1 MPSFRINAGALL
13 GLAFLAG
20 CHEPVDDMIT
30 PPAPQPVAVVANW
43 AARADS
49 AQAALD
55 QSFWS
60 PTEYYYLQN
69 SAKKPDFNYW
79 WQGHGLDVLLDGYQR
94 TKVLDYITKM
104 QQLQQGTKKKN
115 GNTYFNNYYDDMAWQ
130 ALANLRA
137 FQITQDQSY
146 KATAQLL
153 WADLKNGWN
162 TEQGGGIAWKK
173 DQRDYKNTP
182 ANAPVAILGA
192 RLYQLDRNPDDLA
205 WATKIYDWQKKT
217 LVDPTTGVVWD
228 GINRQGNGQIDKD
241 WRFTYNQ
248 GVYIGAGLELYR
260 ATQQSSYLDDANRT
274 AGYVLNDSQL
284 APGGVLKDEGG
295 GDGGLFKGIL
305 VRYLAQLATDPAV
318 ASATRARYVSFLK
331 FNGESLYNKGMSRP
345 QYLFNTNWTSRPGG
359 TVDGSTQLS
368 GVMMFEIMADLQARK
383 LF

>member
-1 MPSFRINAGALL
+1 MFSLRTSASALL
-13 GLAFLAG
+13 GLAFLVA

-30 PPAPQPVAVVANW
+30 PPAPKPAVVVTNW

-49 AQAALD
+49 AQAVLNQA
-55 QSFWS
+55 FWS
-60 PTEYYYLQN
+60 PAGQYYLQN
-69 SAKKPDFNYW
+69 NSGKPDFNYW
-79 WQGHGLDVLLDGYQR
+79 WQGHGLDILVDGYQR

-104 QQLQQGTKKKN
+104 QQLQQGAKKQN

-162 TEQGGGIAWKK
+162 DNQGGGIAWKK

-205 WATKIYDWQKKT
+205 WATKIYEWQKKT
-217 LVDPTTGVVWD
+217 LVDPTTGAVWD
-228 GINRQGNGQIDKD
+228 GINRQGDGQIDKN
-241 WRFTYNQ
+241 WLFSYNQ
-248 GVYIGAGLELYR
+248 GVYLGAALELYR

-284 APGGVLKDEGG
+284 SPGGVVRDEGA

-305 VRYLAQLATDPAV
+305 MRYLAQLATEPAV

-331 FNGESLYNKGMSRP
+331 FNGESLYSKGMRRP
-345 QYLFNTNWTSRPGG
+345 QYLFNTNWTTQPGT
-359 TVDGSTQLS
+359 TVDGSTQMS
-368 GVMMFEIMADLQARK
+368 GVMLFEVMADLQARK
-383 LF
+383 LL